1 MIIAGKTKK
10 NTQAAMSWKTYNHI
24 INYKGTIAL
33 RTKFKNN
40 KLTLGLDS

>member
-1 MIIAGKTKK
+1 MIIAGKKK
-10 NTQAAMSWKTYNHI
+10 NTQAAMPWKTYNHI